1 VSAPGIELRLLGND
15 DLDRY
20 RRLRLE
26 ALRAEPTAFGSSY
39 EIEASAKA
47 DKYRDRLTGSP
58 ENYVLGAWD
67 GTQLVGLGGFVR
79 ETAPKRAHIGSIWGV
94 YVTPSWRGKGL
105 GRALLASMIERARD
119 LQGLDHVLLSVT
131 SENAAALALYRAFGF
146 VAWGTE
152 PAALKVDGIDY
163 GETHML
169 LRLSPDG
176 VRAG

>member
-1 VSAPGIELRLLGND
+1 VNAAVVDLRVLSND

-26 ALRAEPTAFGSSY
+26 ALRTEPTAFGSSY

-67 GTQLVGLGGFVR
+67 GVQLVGLGGFVR
-79 ETAPKRAHIGSIWGV
+79 ETAPKRQHIGSIWGV
-94 YVTPSWRGKGL
+94 YVTPACRGRGV
-105 GRALLASMIERARD
+105 GRRLLASMIERARD
-119 LQGLDHVLLSVT
+119 LQGLEHVLLSVT
-131 SENAAALALYRAFGF
+131 SENGAALALYRSLGF

-163 GETHML
+163 DETHML
-169 LRLSPDG
+169 LRLSANA
-176 VRAG
+176 VRRV

>member
-1 VSAPGIELRLLGND
+1 VSESVIELRLLGND

-26 ALRAEPTAFGSSY
+26 ALRGEPTAFGSSY

-67 GTQLVGLGGFVR
+67 GAQLVGLGGFVR

-94 YVTPSWRGKGL
+94 YVTPACRGRHV
-105 GRALLASMIERARD
+105 GRRLLASMIERARD
-119 LQGLDHVLLSVT
+119 LQGLEHVLLSVT
-131 SENAAALALYRAFGF
+131 SENAAALALYRSLGF

-152 PAALKVDGIDY
+152 PAALKVDGVDY
-163 GETHML
+163 DETHML
-169 LRLSPDG
+169 LRLSADA
-176 VRAG
+176 VRRV